1 MAVGVFSR
9 HVTSDHRMGNVM
21 QEFFDTNIATLNNYF
36 KIDGTATRRQFWY
49 FVLFNW
55 LVGIGASILDIFVPG
70 NALANLVSALL
81 FIPSITVGIRRMH
94 DSDHS
99 GWWLLFPIVNLIF
112 LISESKPNR
121 WSAAS

>member
-1 MAVGVFSR
+1 
-9 HVTSDHRMGNVM
+9 MGNVM

-49 FVLFNW
+49 FVIFNW

-70 NALANLVSALL
+70 NTLANLVSALL

-94 DSDHS
+94 DTDHS

-112 LISESKPNR
+112 LISESKANR
-121 WSAAS
+121 WSAAG

>member
-1 MAVGVFSR
+1 
-9 HVTSDHRMGNVM
+9 MGIVM
-21 QEFFDTNIATLNNYF
+21 QGFFDTNIATLNNYF

-49 FVLFNW
+49 FALFNW
-55 LVGIGASILDIFVPG
+55 LVGFGASILDIFIPG

-94 DSDHS
+94 DTDHS

-112 LISESKPNR
+112 LISQSKPNR
-121 WSAAS
+121 WQVE